1 MVKAVCKGQV
11 IAESDETVVIEGTH
25 YFPRSA
31 VRPEVLQESVTT
43 SHCGWKGTA
52 NYHHVVIDGDV
63 HQDVAWF
70 YADPMPKAE
79 NIRGRIAFWKDVTVG

>member
-11 IAESDETVVIEGTH
+11 IAESDETVIVEGNH

-31 VRPEVLQESVTT
+31 VRSDVLQDSATT
-43 SHCGWKGTA
+43 SYCGWKGTA

-63 HQDVAWF
+63 HQDVAWY
-70 YADPMPKAE
+70 YADPMAKAE
-79 NIRGRIAFWKDVTVG
+79 NIRDRIAFWKDVTVE